1 MSTGILHLHLGLALL
16 LFALSLTGRIRRYG
30 AASVAVALLILATGV
45 YNFMTR
51 MQSPPPGWHMWI
63 GIKTLLALH
72 VIAIV
77 LLSVR
82 GAASPEKL
90 ARWRKG
96 ALVSASLTILIGLYL
111 SNFAR

>member
-1 MSTGILHLHLGLALL
+1 MPTGILHLHLALALL
-16 LFALSLTGRIRRYG
+16 LFGLSLAGRIARYRG
-30 AASVAVALLILATGV
+30 LSASVALLLLVTGV
-45 YNFMTR
+45 HNFMTR
-51 MQSPPPGWHMWI
+51 MQPAPPGWHMWI

-72 VIAIV
+72 VIGIV

-96 ALVSASLTILIGLYL
+96 ALVSAGLTILIGLYL

>member
-1 MSTGILHLHLGLALL
+1 MSTGILHLHLALAIFLFVLSLAGRIARYRGLSASLALL
-16 LFALSLTGRIRRYG
+16 LLG
-30 AASVAVALLILATGV
+30 TGV

-51 MQSPPPGWHMWI
+51 LASAPPGWHMWI

-72 VIAIV
+72 VLAIV

-82 GAASPEKL
+82 GGASPEKL

-96 ALVSASLTILIGLYL
+96 ALISAVVTIAIGLYF

>member
-1 MSTGILHLHLGLALL
+1 MTTGILHLHLALALL
-16 LFALSLTGRIRRYG
+16 LFGLSLAGRIPSYRG
-30 AASVAVALLILATGV
+30 LSASLAALLLATGA

-51 MQSPPPGWHMWI
+51 MQGAPPGWHMWI

-72 VIAIV
+72 VLAIV

-82 GAASPEKL
+82 GTASPEKL
-90 ARWRKG
+90 SRWRKG
-96 ALVSASLTILIGLYL
+96 ALISASLTILIGLYF